1 MNKGVMLRKYVH
13 YILLDIYNS
22 TKTIDNS
29 FDRFSINKLEKR
41 DIDFIN
47 NVCLNSMRFF
57 FHTEKII
64 SFYVKKRPSLH
75 QRLLLGS
82 AITQI
87 VYLNFKDY
95 AVIDCSVEIAKK
107 IKKQH
112 GFINAILNKIVINK
126 NELRKTKID
135 YSVLPIWFKRETKN
149 LSESEK
155 KNFIFEYCRKPNLH
169 IVFKNQK
176 YLSNFENEIIQT
188 SSKSGFLKNE
198 EKVDNIPSFKS
209 GQWWIQDYSS
219 FVPLNNIDDTLINGS
234 NFDICA
240 APGGKA
246 FQILSRGKE
255 ITLNDIN
262 KKRIHILKKNLKRLK
277 FQAKIENYNFEN
289 IVETKKYNF
298 IIIDAPCSAIGTI
311 RKNPE
316 IFFRNKEPNFK
327 RLIEL
332 QKNLLIKASKLLE
345 KNGLILYMV
354 CSFFKKE
361 TIDQIDNFL
370 NNNKEYDIYEFPKKN
385 DSNYDKVVK
394 KKLMLTLPAQIN
406 GRNVDGYFATYLK
419 KNK

>member
-1 MNKGVMLRKYVH
+1 MNKGVMLRKYIH

-22 TKTIDNS
+22 NKTIDNS
-29 FDRFSINKLEKR
+29 FDRFNIHKLEKR
-41 DIDFIN
+41 DIDFVN

-57 FHTEKII
+57 FHTQKII
-64 SFYVKKRPSLH
+64 SLYVKKRPCLQ
-75 QRLLLGS
+75 QRILLCS

-87 VYLNFKDY
+87 VYLNFKEY

-112 GFINAILNKIVINK
+112 GFINALLNKVVLNK
-126 NELRKTKID
+126 NELKKTRINYK
-135 YSVLPIWFKRETKN
+135 VLPMWFKRETKN
-149 LSESEK
+149 LSDFEK
-155 KNFIFEYCRKPNLH
+155 KSFVFEYCRKPNIH
-169 IVFKNQK
+169 IVFKNFK
-176 YLSNFENEIIQT
+176 YLSCFQNEIIQT
-188 SSKSGFLKNE
+188 SNKSGFLKNG
-198 EKVDNIPSFKS
+198 EKIEDIPSFKS
-209 GQWWIQDYSS
+209 GQWWVQDYSS
-219 FVPLNNIDDTLINGS
+219 FVPLSNIDESLISGS

-240 APGGKA
+240 APGGKS

-262 KKRIHILKKNLKRLK
+262 KKRIHVLKKNLKRLK
-277 FQAKIENYNFEN
+277 FHAKIENYNFEN
-289 IVETKKYNF
+289 IIETKKYNF

-316 IFFRNKEPNFK
+316 IFFRKKEPNFK

-332 QKNLLIKASKLLE
+332 QKNLLTKASRLLE

-361 TIDQIDNFL
+361 TINQIDNFL
-370 NNNKEYDIYEFPKKN
+370 SNNKEFSIYDFPNSNDSKYDIII
-385 DSNYDKVVK
+385 K
-394 KKLMLTLPAQIN
+394 KKLMLTLPTQIN